1 MLDGEDKEP
10 ITMEGNEVEL
20 KIGKKTT
27 NIRFVLHE
35 NLNVPLECFMD
46 VNEELEDTIDT
57 KKLYNIM
64 LEWNKILN
72 EN

>member
-10 ITMEGNEVEL
+10 ITMEWNEVEL

-35 NLNVPLECFMD
+35 NLNVPLECFRD

-57 KKLYNIM
+57 KNFI
-64 LEWNKILN
+64 I
-72 EN
+72 